1 MSLSQEI
8 VDSIIARNN
17 LNAKEKIYDAL
28 YGIASEKI
36 GMRQVE
42 LAQNMFAS
50 GNYEDEDDYYEEGE
64 SVDEYDDDYYE
75 EGESVDEYDDEDD
88 DDQVPEDEYEQ

>member
-8 VDSIIARNN
+8 VDSIISRNN
-17 LNAKEKIYDAL
+17 VNANEKIYDAL

-36 GMRQVE
+36 GMRKVE

-50 GNYEDEDDYYEEGE
+50 GNYEDEDDYYEEGDTVAE
-64 SVDEYDDDYYE
+64 YEDE
-75 EGESVDEYDDEDD
+75 D

>member
-17 LNAKEKIYDAL
+17 VNANEKIYDAL
-28 YGIASEKI
+28 FGLASEKI
-36 GMRQVE
+36 GMRKVE

-64 SVDEYDDDYYE
+64 SVAEYE
-75 EGESVDEYDDEDD
+75 DEDD
-88 DDQVPEDEYEQ
+88 DDQVPEEEYDQ

>member
-17 LNAKEKIYDAL
+17 VNANEKIYDAL
-28 YGIASEKI
+28 FGMASEKI
-36 GMRQVE
+36 GMRRVE

-50 GNYEDEDDYYEEGE
+50 GNYED
-64 SVDEYDDDYYE
+64 DDDYYE
-75 EGESVDEYDDEDD
+75 EGENVVEYEDEETE
-88 DDQVPEDEYEQ
+88 DQVPEEEYEQ

>member
-17 LNAKEKIYDAL
+17 VNANEKIYDAL
-28 YGIASEKI
+28 FGMASEKI
-36 GMRQVE
+36 GMRRVE

-50 GNYEDEDDYYEEGE
+50 GNYED
-64 SVDEYDDDYYE
+64 DDDYYE
-75 EGESVDEYDDEDD
+75 QGEDVVEYEDEETE
-88 DDQVPEDEYEQ
+88 DQVPEEEYEQ

>member
-17 LNAKEKIYDAL
+17 LNANEKIYDAL

-64 SVDEYDDDYYE
+64 SVDEYDD
-75 EGESVDEYDDEDD
+75 EDD

>member
-17 LNAKEKIYDAL
+17 VNANEKIYDAL
-28 YGIASEKI
+28 YGVASEKI
-36 GMRQVE
+36 GMRRVE

-50 GNYEDEDDYYEEGE
+50 DNYEDEDDYYEEGD
-64 SVDEYDDDYYE
+64 SVVEYE
-75 EGESVDEYDDEDD
+75 DEDD
-88 DDQVPEDEYEQ
+88 DQELEYEQ

>member
-17 LNAKEKIYDAL
+17 VNANEKIYDAL
-28 YGIASEKI
+28 FGLASEKI
-36 GMRQVE
+36 GMRKVE
-42 LAQNMFAS
+42 IAQNMFAS

-64 SVDEYDDDYYE
+64 SVAEYE
-75 EGESVDEYDDEDD
+75 DEDN
-88 DDQVPEDEYEQ
+88 DDQVPEEEYDQ

>member
-17 LNAKEKIYDAL
+17 INANEKIYDAL
-28 YGIASEKI
+28 YGKASEKV
-36 GMRQVE
+36 GMRKVE

-50 GNYEDEDDYYEEGE
+50 NNYEN
-64 SVDEYDDDYYE
+64 DDDYYE
-75 EGESVDEYDDEDD
+75 QGEPVIEYDD
-88 DDQVPEDEYEQ
+88 DQEPEEEYEQ

>member
-17 LNAKEKIYDAL
+17 LNANEKIYDAL

-64 SVDEYDDDYYE
+64 SVDEYDD
-75 EGESVDEYDDEDD
+75 EDD
-88 DDQVPEDEYEQ
+88 DDQVPEDEYEQSN

>member
-17 LNAKEKIYDAL
+17 VNANEKIYDAL
-28 YGIASEKI
+28 FGIASEKI
-36 GMRQVE
+36 GMRKVE

-64 SVDEYDDDYYE
+64 SVE
-75 EGESVDEYDDEDD
+75 EYDDEDD
-88 DDQVPEDEYEQ
+88 DDQVPEDEYEQWN

>member
-17 LNAKEKIYDAL
+17 VNANEKIYDAL
-28 YGIASEKI
+28 FGIASEKI
-36 GMRQVE
+36 GMRKVE

-64 SVDEYDDDYYE
+64 SVE
-75 EGESVDEYDDEDD
+75 EYDDEDD
-88 DDQVPEDEYEQ
+88 ADQVPEDEYEQ

>member
-17 LNAKEKIYDAL
+17 VNANEKIYDAL
-28 YGIASEKI
+28 FGMASEKI
-36 GMRQVE
+36 GMRRVE

-50 GNYEDEDDYYEEGE
+50 GNYED
-64 SVDEYDDDYYE
+64 DDDYYE
-75 EGESVDEYDDEDD
+75 EGEDVVEYEDEETE
-88 DDQVPEDEYEQ
+88 DQVPEEEYEQ